1 MPEVTKKICSRCK
14 IKLPAAATHFHRSK
28 SGKYGL
34 QNWCKE
40 CASSEGRKAGKRRHD
55 QNHHRI
61 SKYGIG
67 IEQYEH
73 MEKVQDSKCAICGC
87 VETQM
92 QRGKVIRLSIDH
104 NHSTGKIRALL
115 CHNCNIGLGNFKENE
130 ASLLKAVLYLR
141 KWGS

>member
-1 MPEVTKKICSRCK
+1 MPK
-14 IKLPAAATHFHRSK
+14 IKTKLCSKCKTWYPATVEHFHRSK

-40 CASSEGRKAGKRRHD
+40 CASSEGRRANKRRHD
-55 QNHHRI
+55 QNYHRLN
-61 SKYGIG
+61 KYGIG
-67 IEQYEH
+67 IEQYEQ
-73 MEKVQDSKCAICGC
+73 MEKAQDGKCAICER
-87 VETQM
+87 VETQV
-92 QRGKVIRLSIDH
+92 QKGKVIRLSIDH

-130 ASLLKAVLYLR
+130 VSLLKAILYLR